1 MNPPPQGQRQLG
13 LALAVGGRLEHLP
26 QRDLLAHAVRYL
38 DADGGTA
45 GEPLYQ
51 DGLRLHREAEIVG
64 EARDPAVLHAGVR
77 LELVGRHHGARVNL
91 DDGAADRELLTLVLQ
106 QPGVVEQLALVE
118 LLLRPHRVEQ
128 RQRRQ
133 REGLPAA
140 VGRLPARRGGVEA
153 QHRGRRRDRFASRRG
168 GRDRVGT
175 RGPDGGRGASGLL
188 GSRRRTPAPAGASR
202 PAGSRPGAPLRGGR
216 GGGGRG
222 SRPVGPGDPASA
234 ATRSPAAGR
243 GLPQGRPAPADA
255 GERPAEQVSERHLGQ
270 EEHGQEE
277 QGEDE
282 DDRAGA
288 VQVLG
293 EQRRE
298 PSPEVAAGPERA
310 FDGVEGGERQR
321 EEGRGAGQG
330 QPQAHRAGVRPL
342 DGPAPEVVPAE
353 HEEHEREQV
362 GAEPDEL
369 KGQLGHE
376 RAHAPREVHGRLVP
390 VGAEEPDRIGRI
402 VGGESDEREQ
412 RGGEEHYP
420 EELAQPA

>member
-1 MNPPPQGQRQLG
+1 MSSSSRS
-13 LALAVGGRLEHLP
+13 V
-26 QRDLLAHAVRYL
+26 
-38 DADGGTA
+38 
-45 GEPLYQ
+45 
-51 DGLRLHREAEIVG
+51 
-64 EARDPAVLHAGVR
+64 
-77 LELVGRHHGARVNL
+77 EL
-91 DDGAADRELLTLVLQ
+91 
-106 QPGVVEQLALVE
+106 

-140 VGRLPARRGGVEA
+140 VGHLPARRGGVEA
-153 QHRGRRRDRFASRRG
+153 QRRGRRRGRFAEPARRV
-168 GRDRVGT
+168 RDRVRK
-175 RGPDGGRGASGLL
+175 RGPDGGCGRGASGPP
-188 GSRRRTPAPAGASR
+188 GEPARGSGGHGRVPAGREPARRPASRRPERQ
-202 PAGSRPGAPLRGGR
+202 
-216 GGGGRG
+216 
-222 SRPVGPGDPASA
+222 
-234 ATRSPAAGR
+234 PAAGR
-243 GLPQGRPAPADA
+243 APSGPATPLPRPRAPQPPMAA
-255 GERPAEQVSERHLGQ
+255 FRRAVPLRPMPASDRLSRVSERHLGQ
-270 EEHGQEE
+270 QEHGQEK

-293 EQRRE
+293 EQLRE

-330 QPQAHRAGVRPL
+330 QPQAHRADVRPL